1 MLHQPTSPWRIST
14 EIFLSKITLNNV
26 LNNVHLITNRNYLE
40 SVRLDNCC
48 LFFFF
53 LVDTQIGMVT
63 LHLVLGTK
71 IALHEQY
78 SPLYTL
84 LISVLLINVVIFVC
98 HPQKA
103 YFFVGVRLCK
113 SVASRECKALSEKI
127 VFREPGIY
135 T

>member
-14 EIFLSKITLNNV
+14 EITLNNV
-26 LNNVHLITNRNYLE
+26 LNNVHLITNRNLE

-48 LFFFF
+48 FFF

-98 HPQKA
+98 HPQNA
-103 YFFVGVRLCK
+103 YFFVGVRLCE